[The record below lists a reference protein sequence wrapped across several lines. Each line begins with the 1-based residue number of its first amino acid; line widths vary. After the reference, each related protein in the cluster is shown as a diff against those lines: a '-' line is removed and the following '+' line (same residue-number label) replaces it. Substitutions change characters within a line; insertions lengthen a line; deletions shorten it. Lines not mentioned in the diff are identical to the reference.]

1 MMSCMTDASPQF
13 LKKAFQ
19 CPHCREVEV
28 QEWSNESGI
37 LDQYFHAQEKFS
49 FDYSKKEG
57 FDVQFTIKEFVNYLL
72 TRRDIFNPNDSYHRA
87 ECAGCKQI
95 SIWVNKKM
103 VYPLTPSA
111 PAPMDD
117 MPPSVKKVYEE
128 ARLVEAHSKRAAMV
142 LLRVCLEKLVVS
154 LQVKGNTLDAK
165 IKNLAKKGVMD
176 TAINWLLAVKH
187 IGNKAAHIGNIDPND
202 KEVVENL
209 NKLFTTINLIVTVTI
224 AQKKIADEL
233 AKKQLKNVNQTPQ
246 KKNP

>member
-142 LLRVCLEKLVVS
+142 LLRVCLEKLMAH
-154 LQVKGNTLDAK
+154 LQMKGKTLHEK
-165 IKNLAKKGVMD
+165 IKNLAKKGV
-176 TAINWLLAVKH
+176 TEEAIRWLLAVKVM
-187 IGNKAAHIGNIDPND
+187 GNEAAHIANIDPND
-202 KEVVENL
+202 KEIVENL
-209 NKLFTTINLIVTVTI
+209 NKVFTTINLIVTVTI
-224 AQKKIADEL
+224 TLKNIADDL
-233 AKKQLKNVNQTPQ
+233 TKKPPKNGNQTN
-246 KKNP
+246 KNP

>member
-1 MMSCMTDASPQF
+1 MCSMTNTTNTENDTSPK
-13 LKKAFQ
+13 LRADAFQ
-19 CPHCREVEV
+19 CPHCHVYAT
-28 QEWSNESGI
+28 QEWLPEVHHGTEVIKKFLGGYSLAKCLRCKNLS
-37 LDQYFHAQEKFS
+37 FWEK
-49 FDYSKKEG
+49 E
-57 FDVQFTIKEFVNYLL
+57 
-72 TRRDIFNPNDSYHRA
+72 
-87 ECAGCKQI
+87 
-95 SIWVNKKM
+95 KM
-103 VYPLTPSA
+103 VYPANPSV
-111 PAPMDD
+111 PAPVDD
-117 MPPSVKKVYEE
+117 MPKGIKKIYEE
-128 ARLVEAHSKRAAMV
+128 ARLIEPHSKRAAMV